1 MQPAIITN
9 AGPDPAIEQQP
20 IAARFGADRGEYV
33 YVTDPIAAADA
44 LGWVLEAATRS
55 PLSDALSVGID
66 IETTSLAP
74 AEGRIRLAQIGA
86 GDRAVVLDCFA
97 FDAWESLHAAIA
109 GLDIS
114 WIAHNAEF
122 EQSWLARHGGFTLTP
137 MFDTRWVFVR
147 ERARQSGVFAPQG
160 SNLAHVCDELL
171 DFELSKAER
180 LSDWSVPVL
189 TSAQVQYAALDALVL
204 IPLRERLERTAIEN
218 GWTAEIDAA
227 AERSLAEALRFS

>member
-1 MQPAIITN
+1 
-9 AGPDPAIEQQP
+9 
-20 IAARFGADRGEYV
+20 
-33 YVTDPIAAADA
+33 
-44 LGWVLEAATRS
+44 
-55 PLSDALSVGID
+55 
-66 IETTSLAP
+66 
-74 AEGRIRLAQIGA
+74 
-86 GDRAVVLDCFA
+86 
-97 FDAWESLHAAIA
+97 
-109 GLDIS
+109 
-114 WIAHNAEF
+114 
-122 EQSWLARHGGFTLTP
+122 
-137 MFDTRWVFVR
+137 
-147 ERARQSGVFAPQG
+147 VFAPQG